1 MAAVTLVE
9 TLVEA
14 FNARDLDRF
23 VGCFSTD
30 ARYDALQSD
39 GTVQILAPDR
49 AALRAIYGPLFAQSP
64 DLHVDIIQ
72 RMHVGSWVID
82 EEEISGC
89 VFEGFPSAFH
99 TATIYRLEG
108 DAIVHASAVF

>member
-1 MAAVTLVE
+1 MDPVTIVE
-9 TLVEA
+9 NLVEA
-14 FNARDLDRF
+14 FNARDLDRY

-30 ARYDALQSD
+30 ALYDALQSD
-39 GTVQILAPDR
+39 GTVQVLAQDR
-49 AALRAIYGPLFAQSP
+49 TALRAIYGQLFAQSP
-64 DLHVDIIQ
+64 ALHIDIVQ
-72 RMHVGSWVID
+72 RIHVGSWVID

-108 DAIVHASAVF
+108 DTIAHASAVL